1 MRGDR
6 DETVGGV
13 QTVGDNGAM
22 TFVRTLCLGLSLA
35 ACGAGGDSNGDL
47 GDDGSDEAPV
57 ASCGELLEGSG
68 EATYYAA
75 DGSGN
80 CSFDASPTDLRVAA
94 LNTEDYA
101 ESAMCGA
108 CVNVVGPDGSV
119 TVRIVDRCPGC
130 AKGDIDLSESA
141 FAAIAPV
148 AAGRV
153 PVSWSL
159 VPCEVS
165 GAMSYRFKEGSSEWW
180 TALQV
185 RNHRFPVAKLE
196 VRGADG
202 RYRAIARE
210 NYNYF
215 VDTGG
220 LGKGPFELRITDVLG
235 HAVQE
240 SGVELGDAV
249 ERAGRAQLPACD

>member
-1 MRGDR
+1 
-6 DETVGGV
+6 
-13 QTVGDNGAM
+13 M
-22 TFVRTLCLGLSLA
+22 TFVRCFGLCLALV
-35 ACGAGGDSNGDL
+35 ACGD
-47 GDDGSDEAPV
+47 GDDSPDGSAADPSDELPV
-57 ASCGELLEGSG
+57 TSCGEPLEASG

-80 CSFDASPTDLRVAA
+80 CSFDPSPGDLRVAA

-101 ESAMCGA
+101 GSAMCGA

-148 AAGRV
+148 SAGRV
-153 PVSWSL
+153 PVQWSL
-159 VPCEVS
+159 VACDVS
-165 GAMSYRFKEGSSEWW
+165 GAMSYRFKEGSSQWW

-185 RNHRFPVAKLE
+185 RNHRFPLASLE
-196 VRGADG
+196 VRGEDG
-202 RYRAIARE
+202 TYRALARE

-215 VDTGG
+215 VQPGG
-220 LGKGPFELRITDVLG
+220 LGTGPYDLRLTDILG
-235 HAVQE
+235 RVVEE
-240 SGVELGDAV
+240 SAVELGDAV
-249 ERAGRAQLPACD
+249 ERTGNAQFPGCD